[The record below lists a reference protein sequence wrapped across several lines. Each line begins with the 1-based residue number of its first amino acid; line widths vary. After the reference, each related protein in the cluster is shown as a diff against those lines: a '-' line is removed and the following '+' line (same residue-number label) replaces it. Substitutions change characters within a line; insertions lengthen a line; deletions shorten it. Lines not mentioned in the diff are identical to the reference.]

1 MEDNSEKYTN
11 YGSEIEKLESK
22 VKIMSNFNKDLKR
35 MHKLGE
41 LQTSDFLAYFQ
52 MELEKKDIIIDKMND
67 EILKLEVE
75 RDFRIKTVE
84 DICKTK
90 VKTFLIDHEK
100 EKNSLKD
107 KISSL
112 DDELQAH
119 EEFKRIK
126 ETTENELQDL
136 LDQVDRNEIKNSED
150 TKSLERNQIEELSKL
165 QKATAKKI
173 ASLVEDIRIEAE
185 KGLEVDSRK
194 IATDNQKLNDEYNEI
209 VKQSTYMQEMCSK
222 LENTYEAMKRE
233 LSLFKEKEKVYEN
246 TNKRRTEDYK
256 YLTNEITGIE
266 GKYKTVIIEREVR
279 DFLRIE

>member
-1 MEDNSEKYTN
+1 MADITEKYTN